1 MVKIE
6 VGRGRRLAASRRRSE
21 MASKWSKYLPVSGGA
36 QFRKGRVVAGDV
48 KERFLG
54 RATEL
59 MYAAQQ
65 GDVDRVKKIV
75 KEEVSRPLSPS
86 WVDIFII
93 STATC

>member
-21 MASKWSKYLPVSGGA
+21 MASKWSKYLPVSNSA
-36 QFRKGRVVAGDV
+36 SFRKVRVVASNIND
-48 KERFLG
+48 RYFG

-65 GDVDRVKKIV
+65 GDVDRVKQIV
-75 KEEVSRPLSPS
+75 KEEVSRASILN
-86 WVDIFII
+86 
-93 STATC
+93 